1 MAGKCHWFLL
11 ALGAIALSGCT
22 ATESPSVN
30 NNSLPLGVALAQTG
44 NAALYGQEALQGV
57 QVAGEFFNQTG
68 QIKGQTLRLVIQDTG
83 SDEAGAVNVF
93 QTLINRDRVIGIVG
107 PTLSQQAF
115 SADPIAEQAGV
126 PVVAPSNTARG
137 IPQIGAFISR
147 VSAGVDV
154 VAPTAIQAA
163 LEINPNIRRVA
174 VFFAQDD
181 AFSRS
186 ETEIFQKAIQDNP
199 KLELV
204 SVQQTQT
211 TDTNFQAQINATLNL
226 KPDLIVISGLAADGG
241 NLIRQLRELGYQGL
255 ILGGNGVNTVN
266 LFPVCR
272 RLCDGVLVAQ
282 AYNPENRDPM
292 NVKFR
297 NAFETRYRQAPSQ
310 FSAQAFTAVQVFAD
324 SLARLSQ
331 KKDLSQLPLEELR
344 QVLNQEILKGVYET
358 PLGEIRFTPEGE
370 VLQRFFYIGQIE
382 MSEDGQSGKFSLVKK
397 VERPQD

>member
-1 MAGKCHWFLL
+1 ML

>member
-1 MAGKCHWFLL
+1 ML

-22 ATESPSVN
+22 ATESLSVN

-272 RLCDGVLVAQ
+272 RLCNGVLVAQ

>member
-1 MAGKCHWFLL
+1 MKYPWLML
-11 ALGAIALSGCT
+11 ALGAIALSSCT
-22 ATESPSVN
+22 ATEAPSAN
-30 NNSLPLGVALAQTG
+30 NNTLPLGVALAQTG
-44 NAALYGQEALQGV
+44 NAALYGQEQLQGV
-57 QVAGEFFNQTG
+57 RVAEEFFNQSG
-68 QIKGQTLRLVIQDTG
+68 QIKKRTLRLVIQDTG

-137 IPQIGAFISR
+137 IPEIGAFISR
-147 VSAGVDV
+147 ISAGVEV

-163 LEINPNIRRVA
+163 LEINPTIRRVA

-186 ETEIFQKAIQDNP
+186 ETEIFQKAIREHP

-211 TDTNFQAQINATLNL
+211 TDTNFQAQINATLSV

-255 ILGGNGVNTVN
+255 ILGGNGINTVN
-266 LFPVCR
+266 IFPVCR
-272 RLCDGVLVAQ
+272 RLCNGVLVAQ
-282 AYNPENRDPM
+282 AYNSENPAPM

-297 NAFETRYRQAPSQ
+297 DAFAAKYGQLPSQ

-331 KKDLSQLPLEELR
+331 EKNLSELPLADLR
-344 QVLNQEILKGVYET
+344 QALNQEILKGVYET
-358 PLGEIRFTPEGE
+358 PLGEIRFTPQGE
-370 VLQRFFYIGQIE
+370 VLQRFFYVGQIE
-382 MSEDGQSGKFSLVKK
+382 MSEEGQSGKFSLVKK
-397 VERPQD
+397 VERRP

>member
-1 MAGKCHWFLL
+1 MAGKYRWLLL
-11 ALGAIALSGCT
+11 ALGAIALSSCT
-22 ATESPSVN
+22 ATESPSPN
-30 NNSLPLGVALAQTG
+30 NDSLPLGVALAQTG

-57 QVAGEFFNQTG
+57 QVAEAFFNQAG
-68 QIKGQTLRLVIQDTG
+68 QIKGQSLRLVIQDTG
-83 SDEAGAVNVF
+83 SEEAGAVNVF

-137 IPQIGAFISR
+137 IPEIGAFISR

-186 ETEIFQKAIQDNP
+186 ETEIFQKAIRENP

-204 SVQQTQT
+204 TVQQTQT
-211 TDTNFQAQINATLNL
+211 TDTNFQAQINTTLNL

-272 RLCDGVLVAQ
+272 RLCNGVLVAQ
-282 AYNPENRDPM
+282 AYNPENPNPM

-297 NAFETRYRQAPSQ
+297 QAFEAKYRQAPSQ

-331 KKDLSQLPLEELR
+331 EKNLSQLPLGELR
-344 QVLNQEILKGVYET
+344 QALNQEILKGVYET
-358 PLGEIRFTPEGE
+358 PLGEIRFTPKGE
-370 VLQRFFYIGQIE
+370 VLQRFFYVGQIE

-397 VERPQD
+397 VERQP

>member
-1 MAGKCHWFLL
+1 MVKSPWFML

-30 NNSLPLGVALAQTG
+30 SNALPLGVALAQTG
-44 NAALYGQEALQGV
+44 NAALYGQEQLQGV
-57 QVAGEFFNQTG
+57 RVAEEFFNQSG
-68 QIKGQTLRLVIQDTG
+68 QIKGRTLRLVIQDTG

-93 QTLINRDRVIGIVG
+93 QTLINGDRVIGIVG

-137 IPQIGAFISR
+137 IPEMGAFISR
-147 VSAGVDV
+147 VSAGVEV

-186 ETEIFQKAIQDNP
+186 ETEIFQKAIREHP

-204 SVQQTQT
+204 TVQQTQT
-211 TDTNFQAQINATLNL
+211 TDTNFQAQINATLSL

-266 LFPVCR
+266 IFPVCR
-272 RLCDGVLVAQ
+272 RLCNGVLVAQ
-282 AYNPENRDPM
+282 AYNSENPDPM

-297 NAFETRYRQAPSQ
+297 NAFAAKYSQAPSQ

-331 KKDLSQLPLEELR
+331 AKNLSELPLADLR
-344 QVLNQEILKGVYET
+344 QALNQEILKGVYET
-358 PLGEIRFTPEGE
+358 PLGEIRFTPQGE
-370 VLQRFFYIGQIE
+370 VLQRFFYVGQIE
-382 MSEDGQSGKFSLVKK
+382 MSDDGQSGKFRLVKR
-397 VERPQD
+397 VERQP